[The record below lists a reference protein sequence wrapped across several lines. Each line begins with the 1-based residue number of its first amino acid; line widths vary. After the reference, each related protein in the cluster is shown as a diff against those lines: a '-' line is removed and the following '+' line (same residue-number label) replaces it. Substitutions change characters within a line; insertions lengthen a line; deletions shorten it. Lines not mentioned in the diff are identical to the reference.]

1 MSYKIA
7 FHRAADKEI
16 AKLDPKLQ
24 IEVLQAVD
32 ELKHNPRPN
41 GYKKM
46 SKYKSERAPNK
57 MCYRIKIKKD
67 YRLIYT
73 IEEAIITITVV
84 KVKHRKE
91 VYNQ

>member
-1 MSYKIA
+1 
-7 FHRAADKEI
+7 
-16 AKLDPKLQ
+16 
-24 IEVLQAVD
+24 
-32 ELKHNPRPN
+32 
-41 GYKKM
+41 
-46 SKYKSERAPNK
+46 

-91 VYNQ
+91 VHNQ